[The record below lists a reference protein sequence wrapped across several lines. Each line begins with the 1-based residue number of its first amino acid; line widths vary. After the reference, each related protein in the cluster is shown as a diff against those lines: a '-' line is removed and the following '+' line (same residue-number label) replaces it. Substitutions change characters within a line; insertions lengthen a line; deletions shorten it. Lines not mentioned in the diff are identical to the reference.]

1 MIVSGSNFSWKL
13 NTQNKRSG
21 GGGLKEGV
29 MSLICDILWHKFSY
43 NILIEHTTMPIFLYS
58 MLFI

>member
-21 GGGLKEGV
+21 GGLKEGD
-29 MSLICDILWHKFSY
+29 MSLICDILWHKFLY
-43 NILIEHTTMPIFLYS
+43 NILIEHTTMPIFL
-58 MLFI
+58 